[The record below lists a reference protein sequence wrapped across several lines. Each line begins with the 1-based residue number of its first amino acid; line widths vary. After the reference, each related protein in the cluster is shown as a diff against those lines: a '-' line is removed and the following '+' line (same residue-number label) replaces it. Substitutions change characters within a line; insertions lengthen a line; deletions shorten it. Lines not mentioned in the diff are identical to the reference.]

1 MADVLDLD
9 NSEEFEDTERQVIA
23 RDGDQDMDDEGLWK
37 SIFVTQFDEILL
49 NWFIFDDFWN

>member
-23 RDGDQDMDDEGLWK
+23 RDGDQDMDDEG
-37 SIFVTQFDEILL
+37 
-49 NWFIFDDFWN
+49 